1 MAAGNASE
9 KETVRFAVS
18 RIVTADY
25 VALRVDAVA
34 FAGIC
39 SGHRNFHGDEGA
51 IALNE
56 AVLIAALVEVETD
69 KVSLR
74 VDAGNPGERGIGNVD
89 RGELA
94 VRERKTVELVTAV
107 DVSAHNSCGIEGH
120 GRESSRCT
128 GDVDE
133 GEVVVA
139 KNIAA
144 ALKEVVAE
152 KHADDVA
159 AIAEAKAGNE
169 GQSGNGRIDGFEGAV
184 AQNVSV
190 AATRVVETADQVA
203 ASISPGNVGESCAP
217 AVDGGE
223 RPVAQGK
230 AVLYAVGAVVA
241 AGGEPS
247 R

>member
-1 MAAGNASE
+1 MIAHYNQSVVQRLLRREAVRAVMAAGNAPEE
-9 KETVRFAVS
+9 KTMRFAVS

-25 VALRVDAVA
+25 IALRVDAVA

-39 SGHRNFHGDEGA
+39 PGHRNFHGDEGA
-51 IALNE
+51 VALNE
-56 AVLIAALVEVETD
+56 AVLTAALVEVETD

-89 RGELA
+89 GGELA

-133 GEVVVA
+133 GKGVVA
-139 KNIAA
+139 NNIAA

-152 KHADDVA
+152 KHADDVS

-169 GQSGNGRIDGFEGAV
+169 GQSGNGRVDGFEGAV

-203 ASISPGNVGESCAP
+203 ASISPGNVGESCAR
-217 AVDGGE
+217 AVD
-223 RPVAQGK
+223 
-230 AVLYAVGAVVA
+230 
-241 AGGEPS
+241 
-247 R
+247 